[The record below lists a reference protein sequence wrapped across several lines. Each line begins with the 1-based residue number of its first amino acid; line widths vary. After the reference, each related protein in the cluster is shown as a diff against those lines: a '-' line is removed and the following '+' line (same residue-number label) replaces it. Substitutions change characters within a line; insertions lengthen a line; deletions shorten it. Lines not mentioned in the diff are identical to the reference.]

1 MSRNGR
7 NRPRPAQ
14 VKKALARA
22 QDKERARVAV
32 HIDRLQQLQA
42 GDQNPHIQKIFQQ
55 INLLVE
61 GHNSLATACN
71 ANWKGFGDSI
81 QHLDARVGAIA
92 QVLDDLVRGGIPNI
106 TTLSALESPDGKF
119 DNPMVGGVH
128 WPGYIKM
135 YIDRVTVEL
144 AELKARHQAQ
154 AEASQAGA
162 TEQTEPFDPLITPNQ
177 EEAEPEDVVFGG
189 KDEDVEAG
197 TGSATGTEG

>member
-7 NRPRPAQ
+7 SRPRPAQ

-22 QDKERARVAV
+22 QEKERAKVAV
-32 HIDRLQQLQA
+32 HLNRLQQLQE
-42 GDQNPHIQKIFQQ
+42 GDQNPHIQKLVQQ

-61 GHNSLATACN
+61 GHNNLATACN
-71 ANWKGFGDSI
+71 ANWKGFADSI

-92 QVLDDLVRGGIPNI
+92 QVLDDIVKGGIENV
-106 TTLSALESPDGKF
+106 TRLSAIESPDGNPE
-119 DNPMVGGVH
+119 NPMVGGVH

-135 YIDRVTVEL
+135 YIDRVTTEL
-144 AELKARHQAQ
+144 AELKARQQAQ
-154 AEASQAGA
+154 AESEQA
-162 TEQTEPFDPLITPNQ
+162 EPFDPLITPKQ

-189 KDEDVEAG
+189 KDESNVEAG